1 MNFIE
6 NLLNNLANSRNAY
19 TTEIEFPG
27 LFGGIGPFEVCN
39 IAFYIP
45 IGQYRIPIAWY
56 ALIITF
62 GIVCCL
68 TYLIVQARK
77 IGVTM
82 DDIIDGA
89 LFVIPIGIL
98 GARLYYVAFDYEH
111 YYLYK
116 NPLDILNMT
125 GGGLAIYGGIIF
137 GTLTVIGYAMFK
149 RINFLALGDCV
160 APGVLLA
167 QGIGRWGNFMNG
179 EAYGWSENVDSLL
192 FRMKLEGAHRTE
204 FINGVKTEIPID
216 YVHPTFLY
224 ESLWNLLGVLLVY
237 LFQKFIGKKYDGQLI
252 MLTFGWYGLGRMFI
266 ESLRTDSL
274 GDKENNIRVS
284 LILAAVIF
292 AVCLGLLIFFAIK
305 KPKVGYYFK
314 YPVKVGE
321 KLPKISFKERLIG
334 TFYTKRTDENAQ
346 PIDYKPFI
354 EMEKAEREKEKKA
367 KAEAKKAKA
376 EEKKNKN
383 NEE

>member
-6 NLLNNLANSRNAY
+6 NLLNNLANSRDPY
-19 TTEIEFPG
+19 TTVIEFPG

-98 GARLYYVAFDYEH
+98 GARLYYVAFDFEH
-111 YYLYK
+111 YDNYK
-116 NPLDILNMT
+116 NILDVIDMSS
-125 GGGLAIYGGIIF
+125 GGLAIYGGIIF
-137 GTLTVIGYAMFK
+137 GTLTVIGYCMFK
-149 RINFLALGDCV
+149 RINFLALGDCI

-179 EAYGWSENVDSLL
+179 EAFGY
-192 FRMKLEGAHRTE
+192 
-204 FINGVKTEIPID
+204 KTEIFCRMGIENFHTNNYFKTTEMV

-252 MLTFGWYGLGRMFI
+252 YLIFGWYGFGRMFI
-266 ESLRTDSL
+266 EALRTDSL
-274 GDKENNIRVS
+274 GDKESNVRVS
-284 LILAAVIF
+284 LILGAVIF
-292 AVCLGLLIFFAIK
+292 AVCLFLLIFFAIK
-305 KPKVGYYFK
+305 KPKSGFYFK
-314 YPVKVGE
+314 YPVPEGT
-321 KLPKISFKERLIG
+321 KLPKISFKERVIG
-334 TFYTKRTDENAQ
+334 TFYTKRTEENAK
-346 PIDYKPFI
+346 PIDYKPI
-354 EMEKAEREKEKKA
+354 LAAEKARLAAEKQAKLEGKHKK
-367 KAEAKKAKA
+367 ED
-376 EEKKNKN
+376 NKN
-383 NEE
+383 EENEENED

>member
-1 MNFIE
+1 M
-6 NLLNNLANSRNAY
+6 
-19 TTEIEFPG
+19 
-27 LFGGIGPFEVCN
+27 V
-39 IAFYIP
+39 
-45 IGQYRIPIAWY
+45 
-56 ALIITF
+56 
-62 GIVCCL
+62 
-68 TYLIVQARK
+68 
-77 IGVTM
+77 
-82 DDIIDGA
+82 
-89 LFVIPIGIL
+89 
-98 GARLYYVAFDYEH
+98 
-111 YYLYK
+111 
-116 NPLDILNMT
+116 
-125 GGGLAIYGGIIF
+125 
-137 GTLTVIGYAMFK
+137 K
-149 RINFLALGDCV
+149 RINFLSLGDCV
-160 APGVLLA
+160 APAVLLA

-179 EAYGWSENVDSLL
+179 EAFGYQTDI
-192 FRMKLEGAHRTE
+192 FCRMGLQNNLTNATFGTTE
-204 FINGVKTEIPID
+204 MC

-266 ESLRTDSL
+266 EALRTDSL

-292 AVCLGLLIFFAIK
+292 TVCLVLLVFFAIK

-314 YPVKVGE
+314 YPVADGV

-334 TFYTKRTDENAQ
+334 TFYTKRTEENAQ
-346 PIDYKPFI
+346 PIDYKPFL